1 MIKLTAT
8 LTTLIANLVMATVI
22 AVAPTVSSEQ
32 SSKVKVSYVPVD
44 QIDKPVPIVYAHGDI
59 SWLPRLASEAGW
71 PQNTW
76 KKLGQ
81 IILRES
87 GGCPRRIGG
96 DIVDK
101 DCNVT
106 GVADWTHRSDSG
118 ILQINGVHWKPDHKY
133 YAGLVCKEMNICTQE
148 PLLDAK
154 TNLIA
159 GKLLFDVA
167 GWSPWEPQN

>member
-44 QIDKPVPIVYAHGDI
+44 QIDKPVPIVYVHGDI

-76 KKLGQ
+76 KKLGH

-118 ILQINGVHWKPDHKY
+118 VLQINGVHWKPDHKY